1 MNNLEILN
9 GFSDLEKTLVHL
21 SKDYIQ
27 SAYISIGSKIN
38 ENIVHLGKDTTR
50 SNSIFQMIPQ
60 FLQNPESNS
69 DKLKCIIVIDQFN
82 KSSLNE
88 NIRQLQHYMTRIMK
102 IVIINYEIKESEETY
117 FQEKLQYLFQH
128 FIFLDPEEIM
138 ICNYVKFLNEPNL
151 NEKYTKEMVPRI
163 IQDSLKDS
171 KFKDCHYEW
180 FGYNSLLYNFIY
192 KKISYMNLY
201 NSLLS
206 LKHVL
211 TNKTYRNA
219 NDEKIAK
226 NVFNITDFEYFSVK
240 GPPSLND
247 ILSIYMV

>member
-1 MNNLEILN
+1 MNNLEIIN
-9 GFSDLEKTLVHL
+9 GFSDLEETLVHL

-38 ENIVHLGKDTTR
+38 ENTVHLGKHTTR

-102 IVIINYEIKESEETY
+102 IVIINYEIKESEEAY

-151 NEKYTKEMVPRI
+151 NEKYTEEMVPRI

-192 KKISYMNLY
+192 KKTSYMSVY
-201 NSLLS
+201 YSLTS
-206 LKHVL
+206 LKHIL
-211 TNKTYRNA
+211 SNKTYRNP

-226 NVFNITDFEYFSVK
+226 NVFNITDFEYFSVR

-247 ILSIYMV
+247 ILSTYMT

>member
-21 SKDYIQ
+21 TKDYIQ

-38 ENIVHLGKDTTR
+38 ENIVHLGKDKTK

-69 DKLKCIIVIDQFN
+69 DKLKCIIIIDQFN

-88 NIRQLQHYMTRIMK
+88 NIRQIQHCMTRIMK
-102 IVIINYEIKESEETY
+102 IIIINYEIKESEETY
-117 FQEKLQYLFQH
+117 FQEKLQCLFQN
-128 FIFLDPEEIM
+128 FIFLDPEELM

-151 NEKYTKEMVPRI
+151 TEKYTKELVPRI

-192 KKISYMNLY
+192 KKTSCVNVYRSYM
-201 NSLLS
+201 S
-206 LKHVL
+206 LKYIL
-211 TNKTYRNA
+211 SEKTYRNHS
-219 NDEKIAK
+219 DEKIAK
-226 NVFNITDFEYFSVK
+226 NVFNITDFEYFAVK

-247 ILSIYMV
+247 ILSIYMI